1 MKLPYTEVRSA
12 IGALTK
18 AIDKSKNLELSTA
31 GIKLQSI
38 ISQLMSENDD
48 LEHENKQLKD
58 QLADAWQ
65 NQFDRSNLVKY
76 KGVWVADEQTRK
88 KIQLEDCEISDDL
101 LTKMYCPRCLAN
113 KDQLISLNDFVNSDG
128 FYVECPVCN
137 FDRLIIE
144 YIL

>member
-65 NQFDRSNLVKY
+65 DKFDRSNLVKY
-76 KGVWVADEQTRK
+76 KDIWIADEQTRSEIK
-88 KIQLEDCEISDDL
+88 SVGNQISDDL
-101 LTKMYCPRCLAN
+101 LTKMYCPRCFG
-113 KDQLISLNDFVNSDG
+113 KDAKLISLNG
-128 FYVECPVCN
+128 FNGDYGYEVTCPVCR
-137 FDRLIIE
+137 FSTHVT
-144 YIL
+144 